1 MLGRAITNNVLPVLK
16 IYATVLHGGFPGI
29 LCRFFKTPQARL
41 NETRALQNILFGRC
55 SSVLRKTW
63 PVHMSGIVG
72 MLVLSVREGTS
83 TPVTLHCHLMFNSSV
98 GQPRWKSLNLQY
110 TSSVHCPVATAYR
123 RVVTTTAALI
133 FNLVESLTPL
143 LFPTEDLSYPKAT
156 LALAVLVLMSSSTW
170 TTLESVL
177 PRQTKLPL
185 LLTSHQRWV
194 REMPGLHFGV
204 RCS

>member
-1 MLGRAITNNVLPVLK
+1 M
-16 IYATVLHGGFPGI
+16 
-29 LCRFFKTPQARL
+29 
-41 NETRALQNILFGRC
+41 E
-55 SSVLRKTW
+55 
-63 PVHMSGIVG
+63 IVK
-72 MLVLSVREGTS
+72 LVVYFSVR
-83 TPVTLHCHLMFNSSV
+83 
-98 GQPRWKSLNLQY
+98 
-110 TSSVHCPVATAYR
+110 CPVATAYR

-133 FNLVESLTPL
+133 FNLVESLTLL
-143 LFPTEDLSYPKAT
+143 LFPTEGLSYPKAT

-185 LLTSHQRWV
+185 LLTSLQRLV